1 MTVMIERAG
10 SGPGTIRLA
19 TNPAKAPIAIQL
31 MISIAFLLRVRLFRV
46 LLGSLETGFWIS
58 V

>member
-1 MTVMIERAG
+1 MMVMIERPG
-10 SGPGTIRLA
+10 SGPGTILLA
-19 TNPAKAPIAIQL
+19 TTPAKTPMAIQL

-46 LLGSLETGFWIS
+46 LLGSLEAGDWIG